1 MPDTISIAL
10 NVNTSAYTDVSNR
23 RHNERRIHPRLVAD
37 RRQIIRRQTE
47 RTHCYYNEIESQL
60 RSHGANHI
68 EYNFI
73 DDNTRIDNMRLKIKC
88 DLPLDKLEEVKYIRG
103 VEVVV

>member
-1 MPDTISIAL
+1 MPNTISIAL

-37 RRQIIRRQTE
+37 RRQTARRQTE

-60 RSHGANHI
+60 RSRGANHI
-68 EYNFI
+68 ECNII
-73 DDNTRIDNMRLKIKC
+73 DDNARMEVKC
-88 DLPLDKLEEVKYIRG
+88 DLPLDKVDEVKYIRG
-103 VEVVV
+103 VEIMPS